1 MYVSCV
7 AALRSPKHFDVTV
20 RCLCQR
26 YGSEGVI
33 VNDGLIGYYIDNAVL
48 GRCFL
53 QQRIASAIVLMND
66 NSLNK
71 SCI

>member
-1 MYVSCV
+1 MT
-7 AALRSPKHFDVTV
+7 ALSR
-20 RCLCQR
+20 
-26 YGSEGVI
+26 
-33 VNDGLIGYYIDNAVL
+33 YYIDNAVL

-71 SCI
+71 ICIQLKNRTF